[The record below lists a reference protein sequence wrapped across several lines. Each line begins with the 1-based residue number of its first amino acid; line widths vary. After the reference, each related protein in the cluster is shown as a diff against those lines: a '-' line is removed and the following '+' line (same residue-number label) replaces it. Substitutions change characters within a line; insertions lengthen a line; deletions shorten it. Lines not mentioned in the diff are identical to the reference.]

1 MRSISTCCRR
11 VAILSSAA
19 LILTLL
25 LPSCGSESTPDVDQ
39 GRLDELEIQLWTS
52 TCLIR
57 MDSIS
62 FEIEGLIFH
71 SDVDITD
78 REAVMALVP
87 DDLPTCPLTEQ
98 PYIIEDAGLVLVIT
112 CPIGHGS
119 IEID

>member
-1 MRSISTCCRR
+1 MRYTALRCRR
-11 VAILSSAA
+11 AAILSSAA
-19 LILTLL
+19 LILVLL
-25 LPSCGSESTPDVDQ
+25 LPSCSNQSTPDIDQ
-39 GRLDELEIQLWTS
+39 GRLDELEIHLWTNS
-52 TCLIR
+52 CLMR

-62 FEIEGLIFH
+62 FEVEGLIFH

-87 DDLPTCPLTEQ
+87 HNLPTCPLTEQ

-119 IEID
+119 VEIE